1 MGTAGVDALVVAALF
16 CGPAFVAGATRL
28 EGAAVPHLTALAG
41 RPAERAATLR
51 PFATVEGR
59 AAAWAPPF
67 TLAPLVPTVFS
78 ARHGPSAV
86 SDTRCDGEGP
96 LRQRCGSST

>member
-16 CGPAFVAGATRL
+16 SGPALVAGATRL
-28 EGAAVPHLTALAG
+28 EGAAVPHLPALAG
-41 RPAERAATLR
+41 RPAERAATLG
-51 PFATVEGR
+51 PFAAVKGR
-59 AAAWAPPF
+59 ASAWAPPF
-67 TLAPLVPTVFS
+67 VLATLVPTVFS
-78 ARHGPSAV
+78 AGHGPSAR